1 MGKDNQQTSTLR
13 YQMLEFASKGFKTII
28 FKMFQQAIVNTLKT
42 NEKKFLQ
49 RNRRDKKKQIEM
61 LRNI

>member
-1 MGKDNQQTSTLR
+1 
-13 YQMLEFASKGFKTII
+13 MLEFASKGFKTII